1 MDPKSTQY
9 AGFWQRLAAAV
20 LDDTLV
26 LILAN
31 MLISVSN
38 FYRYIVDSNE
48 VFITS
53 FIFIFLVL
61 LRWSYSAGM
70 ESSPLR
76 ATIGKLAIG
85 LYVAN
90 MDGGRVTF
98 RQATGRFF
106 GKVLSSLILCI
117 GYIMAAFTPKKQAL
131 HDQLS
136 NCLVMRL

>member
-9 AGFWQRLAAAV
+9 AGFWRRFAAAV
-20 LDDTLV
+20 LDDTLI

-31 MLISVSN
+31 LLISVSN

-85 LYVAN
+85 LYVTN

>member
-9 AGFWQRLAAAV
+9 AGFWRRFAAAV
-20 LDDTLV
+20 LDDTLI

-31 MLISVSN
+31 LLISVSN
-38 FYRYIVDSNE
+38 FYRYIVDSTE

-53 FIFIFLVL
+53 FFFIFLVL

-70 ESSPLR
+70 ESSPLK
-76 ATIGKLAIG
+76 ATIGKLAVG
-85 LYVAN
+85 LYVTN